1 MSVDLATSDDRLQ
14 GRQRRPLAVPNGDP
28 IEKAYGQRNSHDW
41 REAAGGVE
49 AVLLLLRTH
58 QLLLERID
66 AALRPID
73 LTFARYEILMV
84 LGFTRGQGL
93 SIRRLSDLLQV
104 HSTSVTSA
112 VDGLEDQG
120 RARRTRNPVDR
131 RSVLVVP
138 TAVGAERAERAT
150 AALNDQVF
158 SRLGLSDREVR
169 QLWAVLRSFRQ
180 NAGDF
185 VSMR

>member
-1 MSVDLATSDDRLQ
+1 MAT
-14 GRQRRPLAVPNGDP
+14 ANGDP
-28 IEKAYGQRNSHDW
+28 IHKAREQWLSHDW
-41 REAAGGVE
+41 SDAAAGVE
-49 AVLLLLRTH
+49 AVLLLLRAH

-84 LGFTRGQGL
+84 LSFSRRPGM

-112 VDGLEDQG
+112 VDGLEAQG
-120 RARRTRNPVDR
+120 LARRTRNPQDR
-131 RSVLVVP
+131 RSVLVVRTP
-138 TAVGAERAERAT
+138 DGVKRAERAT
-150 AALNDQVF
+150 TALNEQVF
-158 SRLGLSDREVR
+158 SRMDLSEREVR

-185 VSMR
+185 VS